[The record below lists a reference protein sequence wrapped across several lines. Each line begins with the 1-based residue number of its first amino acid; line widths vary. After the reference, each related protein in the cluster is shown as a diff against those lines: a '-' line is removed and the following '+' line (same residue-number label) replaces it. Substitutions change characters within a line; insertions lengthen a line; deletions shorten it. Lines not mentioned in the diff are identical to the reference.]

1 MQDDYFTVVLH
12 NCGNTGQCTNAMTAT
27 GAAAYHFGNKCDM
40 EQVSRQV
47 PPMALTMGNLDPVS
61 LFKSATPDEMRRATT
76 DLLRKMS
83 NYPNFVISSGCD
95 TPPHTPFANI
105 DAFFEAVGEWNS
117 KL

>member
-1 MQDDYFTVVLH
+1 
-12 NCGNTGQCTNAMTAT
+12 
-27 GAAAYHFGNKCDM
+27 
-40 EQVSRQV
+40 
-47 PPMALTMGNLDPVS
+47 
-61 LFKSATPDEMRRATT
+61 MRRATT

>member
-1 MQDDYFTVVLH
+1 MV
-12 NCGNTGQCTNAMTAT
+12 AT

-47 PPMALTMGNLDPVS
+47 PPTALTMGNLDPVS

-95 TPPHTPFANI
+95 TRRTLRLPTSTPSLRPSASGTASCKRRFCQLSRGLA
-105 DAFFEAVGEWNS
+105 A
-117 KL
+117 

>member
-1 MQDDYFTVVLH
+1 MTVPNHFRKYMDLV
-12 NCGNTGQCTNAMTAT
+12 MER
-27 GAAAYHFGNKCDM
+27 AA
-40 EQVSRQV
+40 R
-47 PPMALTMGNLDPVS
+47 MGV
-61 LFKSATPDEMRRATT
+61 ATPDEMRRATT